1 MEEAEHAVEV
11 PARATEASG
20 RTTVATSAAASA
32 LVEPSRKRKQGF
44 STLR

>member
-20 RTTVATSAAASA
+20 RMTVATSAAASA
-32 LVEPSRKRKQGF
+32 LVEPSRKRKRGF